1 MPNSRNT
8 SVINRRLVKNFR
20 WMRSIG
26 FTDLKFSGFFQSF
39 FQLTFDLHIISFR
52 SYVCLFSNRIRW
64 KEGTGRTCP
73 SALSHCTKDED
84 ITFCQLCRS
93 DPDDL
98 LFCCMSPSIL
108 SSSLVFW
115 SARWTSCGVS
125 APPLISLF
133 SYIASCIAS
142 LSDGGA
148 IM

>member
-1 MPNSRNT
+1 MHNSRNT

-98 LFCCMSPSIL
+98 LQDEKSDVIIHRPDGRIRERDSY
-108 SSSLVFW
+108 
-115 SARWTSCGVS
+115 GNDPY
-125 APPLISLF
+125 PP
-133 SYIASCIAS
+133 
-142 LSDGGA
+142 GG
-148 IM
+148 

>member
-1 MPNSRNT
+1 M
-8 SVINRRLVKNFR
+8 
-20 WMRSIG
+20 
-26 FTDLKFSGFFQSF
+26 KFSGFFQSF

-98 LFCCMSPSIL
+98 LSTVQNSDVIMVLENGRIIERGSHE
-108 SSSLVFW
+108 
-115 SARWTSCGVS
+115 R
-125 APPLISLF
+125 LIEKRGKYYQL
-133 SYIASCIAS
+133 YT
-142 LSDGGA
+142 GA
-148 IM
+148 FELE

>member
-1 MPNSRNT
+1 
-8 SVINRRLVKNFR
+8 
-20 WMRSIG
+20 MRSIG

-98 LFCCMSPSIL
+98 LVEIFEKLKITPPQNVL
-108 SSSLVFW
+108 SVEKNS
-115 SARWTSCGVS
+115 
-125 APPLISLF
+125 
-133 SYIASCIAS
+133 
-142 LSDGGA
+142 
-148 IM
+148 